1 MHRLLMTLGAT
12 ALLAATGCADD
23 RAGAGSGG
31 EPRVVAAFYPL
42 EFVAGEIAGDDAQVT
57 NLSPPGVEP
66 HDLELAPGQVRA
78 MGQAELVVYVGEGF
92 QPAVEDVVGELADTQ
107 VLDALESQ
115 DALLEEDHS
124 NEEEHAED
132 EDHDDGPGEE
142 TGDPHVWLD
151 PTRLAAIGDSVAAEM
166 AEIDPDHA
174 ASYRDHAETLTARLH
189 ELDREYRSVLENC
202 ERDELV
208 VSHEAFGYLTDRY
221 GLEQIGVSALDPEAE
236 PSPGRLA
243 EVAAYAEEHGVTTIF
258 FEEQVSPDI
267 ARVIADEVGAVTEV
281 LDPLEFPPDDGSDY
295 FDVMR
300 TNLGAISAALDC
312 G

>member
-1 MHRLLMTLGAT
+1 MTLGAT

-92 QPAVEDVVGELADTQ
+92 QPAVEDVVGEHADTQ